1 MSDEEIEGPGFVF
14 RDRRRSQKT
23 DEEIR
28 EEESADDTQA
38 EDKTES
44 GESVPKDIE
53 IDFSTFILSLASSAF
68 YHLGEM
74 SDPNT
79 GEKKV
84 DLSAVKQ
91 TIDILLILKGKTQ
104 GNLDDAENN
113 LLDQLVYELQMKYI
127 AAQK

>member
-1 MSDEEIEGPGFVF
+1 MSDEEIKGPGFVF
-14 RDRRRSQKT
+14 RDRRRSQQT

-28 EEESADDTQA
+28 EEESSADAQA
-38 EDKTES
+38 EDKTKS
-44 GESVPKDIE
+44 GEGVPKDIE
-53 IDFSTFILSLASSAF
+53 IDFSTFILSLTSSAF

-74 SDPNT
+74 PDPNT

-91 TIDILLILKGKTQ
+91 TIDILLILKEKTQ

-113 LLDQLVYELQMKYI
+113 LKLYTKYGLFPH
-127 AAQK
+127 